1 MVIRYKFTRMLSGI
15 YPKRMVRLF
24 VIDAVSFDHF
34 PEMPV
39 EAFIFLASKQP
50 IIVKILF
57 SRKQKKI

>member
-1 MVIRYKFTRMLSGI
+1 MLSGI